1 MTQCRVS
8 VRYQNIVSYYKEKIK
23 AYYQAALQ
31 TNHNIRSTLT
41 TAPANLSRDNTLGR
55 RSQVKLAQLRTGVSN
70 SMGWYQRLV
79 DGGFQAG
86 HNSHCRWCGRSE
98 ETVTHVYN
106 ECDDLELQLLRHDI
120 STATG
125 RVLNAASLV
134 TDPAS
139 ALEYHDRAIGFLQRR
154 GGIVA

>member
-1 MTQCRVS
+1 MVHSKQKQS
-8 VRYQNIVSYYKEKIK
+8 GVRLRETNWFPQSPTIVSRI
-23 AYYQAALQ
+23 A
-31 TNHNIRSTLT
+31 NIIILV
-41 TAPANLSRDNTLGR
+41 
-55 RSQVKLAQLRTGVSN
+55 QVKVAQLRTGVSN

-79 DGGFQAG
+79 DGGFHAG
-86 HNSHCRWCGRSE
+86 HNRRCRWCGLSD

-106 ECDDLELQLLRHDI
+106 ECEELQLRGLRHDI

-125 RVLNAASLV
+125 RVLNAACLV

>member
-1 MTQCRVS
+1 M
-8 VRYQNIVSYYKEKIK
+8 SYYKEKNK
-23 AYYQAALQ
+23 THYQTALQ
-31 TNHNIRSTLT
+31 TNLNFRSTLT
-41 TAPANLSRDNTLGR
+41 TAPANLSQDNILGR
-55 RSQVKLAQLRTGVSN
+55 RSQVKVAQLRTGVSN

-79 DGGFQAG
+79 DGGFHPG
-86 HNSHCRWCGRSE
+86 HNRRCRWCGLSD

-106 ECDDLELQLLRHDI
+106 ECEDLQLIGLRHDI

-125 RVLNAASLV
+125 RVLNAACLV